1 MLRMMLYYYAT
12 HNTQLAV
19 HSPWSALSGVFF
31 VSPVLPVVRLLRP
44 AFTIIG
50 ILALVNEM
58 KVSSAG
64 VSLASVSAPDSD
76 LR

>member
-1 MLRMMLYYYAT
+1 MLQMMPYYYAT

-19 HSPWSALSGVFF
+19 HSPRSALSGVFF
-31 VSPVLPVVRLLRP
+31 VSPVLPVERLLTGQR
-44 AFTIIG
+44 
-50 ILALVNEM
+50 
-58 KVSSAG
+58 SAD